1 MKNKDKVIK
10 YGLFI
15 LLGLGLIA
23 YIPQVWEWIIDL
35 IEYII
40 QENVSDRQ
48 MSYLSKWPKF
58 YICIILFTGLILK
71 EKNGI
76 KTCLNNINFKV
87 FLKPV
92 LLMTGIYLLGII
104 SILSADFLYIDDVQ
118 RAAGIKALT
127 SFSWDR
133 YLSDILS
140 KLVHTTPMIADLS
153 PLTQILAIII
163 LSVSSVL
170 FVYVLCDRKIK
181 TIALLASIPLGLSPY
196 ILENLSYKFDAP
208 YMMLSILFS
217 IIPFLFVESRRYF
230 VVISII
236 SLMLMC
242 LTYQAS
248 SGIYLLIALYL
259 CYHQWNHNKKTLKQT
274 GVFFLTSVASYVCTL
289 IAYRLLFVTEHTNM
303 IYAGTEAFDPSQ
315 LIPGIIQNISR
326 YFTYIHSDFA
336 TLWQILIV
344 SILICFIVQSVR
356 NSQRNKWVA
365 VISSCFIILI
375 TAILSYGP
383 YLILKSPL
391 FLPRG
396 LYGFGF
402 FIAMFCIG
410 SISGGNKF
418 SIVCALALSYCFLV
432 FATIYGNA
440 LADQKR
446 YVNFRMEILAND
458 LGRLF
463 PNGSQK
469 VMKVQIENKI
479 EHGAAVESIAEYYP
493 VIKRLVPY
501 RHQGEFDYVIC
512 SQLFNYHNLWK
523 YEETDNEFSKDN
535 LPVLYDCYYHT
546 IYGQDEC
553 VLIIFKNNKDE
564 E

>member
-10 YGLFI
+10 YGLLI

-23 YIPQVWEWIIDL
+23 YIPQVREWIVDL
-35 IEYII
+35 VEYIK
-40 QENVSDRQ
+40 QRNVRNHQ
-48 MSYLSKWPKF
+48 IAMYNLSNWLKI
-58 YICIILFTGLILK
+58 YICTILFTGLILK
-71 EKNGI
+71 EKNRI
-76 KTCLNNINFKV
+76 KVCLSDINFKV
-87 FLKPV
+87 FLTPV

-104 SILSADFLYIDDVQ
+104 SILRADFLYIDDIH
-118 RAAGIKALT
+118 RAIGEDYARNN
-127 SFSWDR
+127 FSWGR
-133 YLSDILS
+133 YLADILS

-153 PLTQILAIII
+153 PLTQILAITI

-217 IIPFLFVESRRYF
+217 IIPFLFVESRRCF

-248 SGIYLLIALYL
+248 SGIYLLITLYL
-259 CYHQWNHNKKTLKQT
+259 CYHQWNNNKKTLKQT
-274 GVFFLTSVASYVCTL
+274 GVFFLTSAVSYVCAL
-289 IAYRLLFVTEHTNM
+289 MAYRLLFVDKYKHT
-303 IYAGTEAFDPSQ
+303 YTGTEAFEPSQ
-315 LIPGIIQNISR
+315 LIPGVIQNISR

-336 TLWQILIV
+336 TLWQVLIV
-344 SILICFIVQSVR
+344 FILICFIVQSVR
-356 NSQRNKWVA
+356 NSKRNKWIS
-365 VISSCFIILI
+365 VILSCFIVLI

-383 YLILKSPL
+383 YLILENPL
-391 FLPRG
+391 FHPRA

-410 SISGGNKF
+410 SVSGGNKF
-418 SIVCALALSYCFLV
+418 PIVCVLALSWCFLV

-446 YVNFRMEILAND
+446 YVNFRIEALAND
-458 LGRLF
+458 MGRLF
-463 PNGSQK
+463 PNRSQK
-469 VMKVQIENKI
+469 EMKIQFENKI
-479 EHGAAVESIAEYYP
+479 GHSAVVESIAEYYP

-501 RHQGEFDYVIC
+501 RNQSEFDYVIC
-512 SQLFNYHNLWK
+512 SQLFGYHNLWK
-523 YEETDNEFSKDN
+523 YKKTIDEFSKDN
-535 LPVLYDCYYHT
+535 LPVLYDCYYHS
-546 IYGQDEC
+546 IYGDDEC
-553 VLIIFKNNKDE
+553 VLIIFKNE
-564 E
+564 

>member
-10 YGLFI
+10 YGLLI

-23 YIPQVWEWIIDL
+23 YIPQVREWTIDL
-35 IEYII
+35 IEYIK
-40 QENVSDRQ
+40 QGETARDRYV
-48 MSYLSKWPKF
+48 MYLSSWLKF

-71 EKNGI
+71 EKNRI
-76 KTCLNNINFKV
+76 KACLSNINFKV

-104 SILSADFLYIDDVQ
+104 SILRADFLYIDDIV
-118 RAAGIKALT
+118 RAAGIAYRD
-127 SFSWDR
+127 SFNWDR

-163 LSVSSVL
+163 LAVSSVL
-170 FVYVLCDRKIK
+170 FVYVLCERKIK
-181 TIALLASIPLGLSPY
+181 TITLLASIPLGLSPY

-217 IIPFLFVESRRYF
+217 IIPFLFVESRRCF

-248 SGIYLLIALYL
+248 SGIYLLITLYL
-259 CYHQWNHNKKTLKQT
+259 CFHLWIHNKKTWKET
-274 GVFFLTSVASYVCTL
+274 GVFFLSAAVSYVCAL
-289 IAYRLLFVTEHTNM
+289 MAYRLLFVTDHGNTLG
-303 IYAGTEAFDPSQ
+303 YAENNAFELSQ

-326 YFTYIHSDFA
+326 YFIYIHSDFA
-336 TLWQILIV
+336 TLWQVLIMF
-344 SILICFIVQSVR
+344 ILICFIVQSVR
-356 NSQRNKWVA
+356 NSKKNKWIS
-365 VISSCFIILI
+365 VISSCFIVLI

-383 YLILKSPL
+383 YLILENPI
-391 FLPRG
+391 FHPRA

-410 SISGGNKF
+410 SVSGRNKF
-418 SIVCALALSYCFLV
+418 PIVCVLALSWCFLV

-440 LADQKR
+440 LVDQKR
-446 YVNFRMEILAND
+446 YANFRMEILAND

-479 EHGAAVESIAEYYP
+479 GHSVVVESIAEYYP
-493 VIKRLVPY
+493 VIKRLVPHY
-501 RHQGEFDYVIC
+501 LYYHY
-512 SQLFNYHNLWK
+512 QLFNYHNLWK
-523 YEETDNEFSKDN
+523 YKKPHDELKDN
-535 LPVLYDCYYHT
+535 LPVLYDSYYHT

-553 VLIIFKNNKDE
+553 VLIILKN
-564 E
+564 